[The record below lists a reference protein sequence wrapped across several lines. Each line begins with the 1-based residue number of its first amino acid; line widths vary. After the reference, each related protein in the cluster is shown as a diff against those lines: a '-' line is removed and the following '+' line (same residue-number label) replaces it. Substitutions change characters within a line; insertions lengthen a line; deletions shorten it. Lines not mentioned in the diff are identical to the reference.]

1 MSLARFVAAT
11 NDNSVV
17 REYLARGV
25 YRPRPS
31 VATIYSAMDVGDPGN
46 FRRILHLFGTAGGT
60 VPFTASSWTDRETRT
75 CIRDLWRS
83 RGIAID
89 PHTAVGL
96 LGLRVTSSDVN
107 YSCHNVMPA
116 LHFCPPK
123 AP

>member
-1 MSLARFVAAT
+1 MAAT

-17 REYLARGV
+17 PEYLARGV

-31 VATIYSAMDVGDPGN
+31 VATISSAMDVGDPGN
-46 FRRILHLFGTAGGT
+46 FRRILHLFGEAGDG
-60 VPFTASSWTDRETRT
+60 VPFTASSWTDCETRA

-96 LGLRVTSSDVN
+96 LGARGHLPRCKLQLS
-107 YSCHNVMPA
+107 
-116 LHFCPPK
+116 
-123 AP
+123 